1 MATITSGG
9 KGRTDVSSRSQPDLR
24 ASDGLYNKIT
34 NFSGSKGGV
43 NDALDFTGSVQP
55 VRAFI
60 PVSAHGVTGGDTKL
74 IAKEGGETRAAHLTG
89 SFTGPIEIGLK
100 RISGSG
106 TAILLH

>member
-1 MATITSGG
+1 MATIESGIKRVNVTS
-9 KGRTDVSSRSQPDLR
+9 RDAPNLR

-34 NFSGSKGGV
+34 NFSGSKGGI
-43 NDALDFTGSVQP
+43 NDALDFTGSIQP

-60 PVSAHGVTGGDTKL
+60 PISAHAVTGGDTKL
-74 IAKEGGETRAAHLTG
+74 IAKDGGETRMAHLTG